1 MSRVLL
7 VEDEPAMQMILRDNL
22 EVDGH
27 QVTVAETGE
36 VGVAAAFRELPELIL
51 LDVMLPGMSGY
62 EVCRRLRTGGVETPI
77 IMVSARNQELDRV
90 AGLELGAD
98 DYVGKPFSVRELL
111 ARVRVHLRR
120 HEAKRQLE
128 AEFQFGDIVVDVPH
142 RVVKR
147 RSRRVEFSS
156 LEFDL
161 LLYFI
166 AHTGEVVSREQLL
179 SEVWGL
185 SEDTMTRTVDNFVAK
200 LRKKIERDHARPRH
214 ILTVHRSGY
223 RFVP

>member
-1 MSRVLL
+1 
-7 VEDEPAMQMILRDNL
+7 MQMILRDNL

-27 QVTVAETGE
+27 QVTIAETGE
-36 VGVAAAFRELPELIL
+36 VGMAAAFRDRPELIL
-51 LDVMLPGMSGY
+51 LDLMLPGMSGY
-62 EVCRRLRTGGVETPI
+62 EVCSKLRAGGVDAPI

-90 AGLELGAD
+90 AGFELGAD

-120 HEAKRQLE
+120 HEARHQL
-128 AEFQFGDIVVDVPH
+128 AEEFRFGDVVVDVPH
-142 RVVKR
+142 RVVTR
-147 RSRRVEFSS
+147 RSRRIEFSS
-156 LEFDL
+156 REFDL

-166 AHTGEVVSREQLL
+166 EHAGAVVSREHML

-200 LRKKIERDHARPRH
+200 LRKKVERDPTRPRH
-214 ILTVHRSGY
+214 ILTAHRTGY